1 MGYITIQD
9 AAKKWEISE
18 RRIQVL
24 CTQNRL
30 KGARKFGRYWAIP
43 DDLEKPDDARVKTGR
58 YIKKSSDSEIDN
70 KKLTKEKRIL
80 MRKNNDGPGITPESV
95 LRQIGYEEFQNDIPN
110 DTYDFVDFF
119 CGAGGMSYGFH
130 EMAKLTGKY
139 RWAGA
144 IDIDKHAIDTYEH
157 NYGCRPEQMNLAEAS
172 MEEIRSALHLEPGNE
187 LILIGCAP
195 CQGFSAHRKK
205 DHGGPDKRNTLVGLF
220 AEIAVQLNPKMIIM
234 ENVPD
239 LLAKKHWHHFQA
251 FKETVEAAG
260 YHIAVKILNMAE
272 YGVPQARFRTVLV
285 AAKEFIPTLPDPV
298 FMPEQFRTVRDA
310 IGTLAPLK
318 AGGKDLVDPMHVTS
332 RHRKETI
339 EILKQVPRDGGNRPH
354 GVGPQCLDKVAGF
367 YDVYGRLAWDK
378 TAVTITARCR
388 TPSCGRFVH
397 PEQDRGLSVREA
409 ALLQG
414 FPADFY
420 FEGPF
425 DDKYKQI
432 GNAVSPIFSTRLAAH
447 VLSLISGR
455 NHANENQAIN
465 EPTFGSYSGRIA
477 HLKQKGS
484 GTNAEKNEN
493 N

>member
-1 MGYITIQD
+1 MGYITIQE
-9 AAKKWEISE
+9 ASEKWGISE
-18 RRIQVL
+18 RRIQTL
-24 CTQNRL
+24 CAQSRL
-30 KGARKFGRYWAIP
+30 HGAKKFGRQWAIP
-43 DDLEKPDDARVKTGR
+43 DDLDKPSDARIKDGR
-58 YIKKSSDSEIDN
+58 YKKN
-70 KKLTKEKRIL
+70 YLCAKTTHNNVEKRKRNPMNIQQN
-80 MRKNNDGPGITPESV
+80 KPGITPEDV
-95 LRQIGYEEFQNDIPN
+95 LQQINYDSIKDAIPKQ
-110 DTYDFVDFF
+110 TYDFVDFF

-130 EMAKLTGKY
+130 TIGKLTGKF

-144 IDIDKHAIDTYEH
+144 IDIDQYAIDTYEH
-157 NYGCRPEQMNLAEAS
+157 NYGHRPAQMNLAEADID
-172 MEEIRSALHLEPGNE
+172 EIKGVLNLNPHNE

-205 DHGGPDKRNTLVGLF
+205 DHRGPDKRNTLVGLF

-239 LLAKKHWHHFQA
+239 LLAKKHWHHYKA
-251 FKETVEAAG
+251 FKETVETAG

-272 YGVPQARFRTVLV
+272 YGTPQSRFRTVLI
-285 AAKEFIPTLPDPV
+285 ADRDFIPTLPQAV
-298 FMPEQFRTVRDA
+298 LSPEQFRTVRDA
-310 IGTLAPLK
+310 IGNLPPLK
-318 AGGKDLVDPMHVTS
+318 AGEKDSNDPMHMTS
-332 RHRKETI
+332 RHRMETI
-339 EILKQVPRDGGNRPH
+339 EILKQIPKDGGNRPH

-414 FPADFY
+414 FPSNFY

-425 DDKYKQI
+425 DDKFKQI
-432 GNAVSPIFSTRLAAH
+432 GNAVSPIFSTRLAGH
-447 VLSLISGR
+447 VLTMLAGQ
-455 NHANENQAIN
+455 NHADKEDAIDQ
-465 EPTFGSYSGRIA
+465 PYFGSYSGRIA

-484 GTNAEKNEN
+484 EKADEQ
-493 N
+493 

>member
-1 MGYITIQD
+1 
-9 AAKKWEISE
+9 
-18 RRIQVL
+18 
-24 CTQNRL
+24 
-30 KGARKFGRYWAIP
+30 
-43 DDLEKPDDARVKTGR
+43 
-58 YIKKSSDSEIDN
+58 
-70 KKLTKEKRIL
+70 
-80 MRKNNDGPGITPESV
+80 
-95 LRQIGYEEFQNDIPN
+95 
-110 DTYDFVDFF
+110 
-119 CGAGGMSYGFH
+119 
-130 EMAKLTGKY
+130 
-139 RWAGA
+139 
-144 IDIDKHAIDTYEH
+144 
-157 NYGCRPEQMNLAEAS
+157 
-172 MEEIRSALHLEPGNE
+172 
-187 LILIGCAP
+187 
-195 CQGFSAHRKK
+195 
-205 DHGGPDKRNTLVGLF
+205 
-220 AEIAVQLNPKMIIM
+220 M

-425 DDKYKQI
+425 DDKYKQV

-447 VLSLISGR
+447 VLSLIAGR

-484 GTNAEKNEN
+484 GTNAEKMRTIDCFCGAGGLSIGFEKAGFDVIYAFDIDEAAINTYKHNPKYHHGKAFVRNIYEVN
-493 N
+493 KKVLRKIWDRS